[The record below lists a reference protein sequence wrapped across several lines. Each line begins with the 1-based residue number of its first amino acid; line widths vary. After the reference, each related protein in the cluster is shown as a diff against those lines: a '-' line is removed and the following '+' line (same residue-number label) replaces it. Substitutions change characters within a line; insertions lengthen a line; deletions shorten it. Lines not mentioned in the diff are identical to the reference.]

1 MSSQPAAHA
10 IQKRKSESLDSE
22 EEVKRRKMLAASI
35 LAAANSGALP
45 RLLAAS
51 SVFCLFL
58 LD

>member
-35 LAAANSGALP
+35 LAAANSGALCSIECF
-45 RLLAAS
+45 LS
-51 SVFCLFL
+51 FL